1 MTQLQQVRWV
11 FSIGGSGYARRAT
24 TAAHFESTPSLD
36 ASDLTAMAQAAY
48 DTWAGASVSL
58 KDFFP
63 AETTLDHVEC
73 FTENLVPIV
82 DPDPL
87 PAPQYKIEQVSV
99 AYSSTGAAVAGGDTG
114 DANPPQVA
122 FVVTLRSD
130 LASRRRRG
138 RMYWPPISFDRSGV
152 DGEVSSVFS
161 GQLADAVRD
170 SISAI
175 ESAPSGIVNTNNVII
190 SRQDAITVPVSLYTA
205 RTRVDTQ
212 RRRLRR
218 EIA

>member
-87 PAPQYKIEQVSV
+87 PAPQYKIEQVSA
-99 AYSSTGAAVAGGDTG
+99 AYSSTGAAVAGGATG
-114 DANPPQVA
+114 AANPPQVA

-130 LASRRRRG
+130 
-138 RMYWPPISFDRSGV
+138 
-152 DGEVSSVFS
+152 
-161 GQLADAVRD
+161 
-170 SISAI
+170 
-175 ESAPSGIVNTNNVII
+175 
-190 SRQDAITVPVSLYTA
+190 
-205 RTRVDTQ
+205 
-212 RRRLRR
+212 
-218 EIA
+218 